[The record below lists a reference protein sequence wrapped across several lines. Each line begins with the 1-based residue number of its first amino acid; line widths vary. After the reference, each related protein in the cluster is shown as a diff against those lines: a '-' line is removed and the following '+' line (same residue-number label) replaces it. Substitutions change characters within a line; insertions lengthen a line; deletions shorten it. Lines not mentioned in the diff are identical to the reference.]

1 MLRTIAASALSL
13 FTLFSPYPAQ
23 AYPNSAEQYSLTVKD
38 VPWTVL
44 QDNRDPLRWYYL
56 PAAASLSEIGKRQP
70 VLAVLKYQV
79 PDPANKQTLINNTLV
94 LLTLNLAPEKAVQE
108 ELAKGVAGLKP
119 MLERKAAAKDISLE
133 SVRLNEAKLVLSG
146 AGGQPLAEAAAIEA
160 IGPGV
165 PAAEISFYL
174 KTEGETAEMAEKLL
188 MDTGGGKVAVDY
200 AYTAGALKPG
210 AARPGPTIFRGQAS
224 GSVSLGAYPK
234 EVQDK
239 SVVIFPYGNSQTA
252 FFQLPAVPDSAG
264 IKEVRYTINIMEPDG
279 KESRL
284 APAQSTMWGAK
295 AGGTGWRDPRGNLR
309 QTLLFPALALYERA
323 KAAGKDP
330 SAYKLR
336 VKGEVGVSRGTMMD
350 LTKAEGDTDM
360 FTDGIPFGPAYSP
373 FRVVSVYGDFL
384 AFLTQDSASNLAAA
398 QVSVSCGKLKETL
411 ILQADK
417 DGKLKMNPGTVFFPK
432 ACGSVGMEVGYIEKG
447 GKRNKK
453 VFSGLAQG
461 RDLAVYLEDY
471 TD

>member
-1 MLRTIAASALSL
+1 MLRTIAAAALSL
-13 FTLFSPYPAQ
+13 FTLFSPCPAR
-23 AYPNSAEQYSLTVKD
+23 AYPNSAAQYSLTIKD
-38 VPWTVL
+38 VSWTVL
-44 QDNRDPLRWYYL
+44 QDHRDQLRWYYL
-56 PAAASLSEIGKRQP
+56 PAAASLSETGKRQP
-70 VLAVLKYQV
+70 VLAILKYQV
-79 PDPANKQTLINNTLV
+79 PDPANKQTLIKNTLV
-94 LLTLNLAPEKAVQE
+94 LLTLNLAPEKAVLD

-119 MLERKAAAKDISLE
+119 MLERKAAAKDIGLE
-133 SVRLNEAKLVLSG
+133 SVRLNEAKLILSG

-165 PAAEISFYL
+165 PAAELSFYL
-174 KTEGETAEMAEKLL
+174 KTEGETADMAEKLL
-188 MDTGGGKVAVDY
+188 MDTGGVKIAVDY
-200 AYTAGALKPG
+200 AYTAGAPKAG

-224 GSVSLGAYPK
+224 GSVSLGAYPR

-239 SVVIFPYGNSQTA
+239 SVVLFPYGNPQTA

-264 IKEVRYTINIMEPDG
+264 IKEVRYAISIVDPDG

-284 APAQSTMWGAK
+284 APAESAMWSAK
-295 AGGTGWRDPRGNLR
+295 AGGWRDPRGNFR
-309 QTLLFPALALYERA
+309 QTLLFPALALYDRA
-323 KAAGKDP
+323 KAAGKEP

-336 VKGEVGVSRGTMMD
+336 VKGEVGVSRGAVLD

-360 FTDGIPFGPAYSP
+360 FTGGIPFGPAYSP

-384 AFLTQDSASNLAAA
+384 TFLTQDSSSNLAAV
-398 QVSVSCGKLKETL
+398 QVTLSCGKLKENL

-417 DGKLKMNPGTVFFPK
+417 DGKLKMNPGTAFFPK
-432 ACGSVGMEVGYIEKG
+432 ACGAVGMEVGYIEKG

-461 RDLAVYLEDY
+461 RDLALYLEDY